1 MSTKTLSPD
10 VERVEALA
18 HTHVMDCYQ
27 CGKCSAGCP
36 VADRMDVIPS
46 GLMRMVQIGEVRQA
60 AGTMSVWQCLSC
72 QTCSTRCPKSVH
84 VAEVID
90 ALKQIAFE
98 KKLIHPKLRRVAIFQ
113 KTFIDTVRRNGRL
126 NEIELTG
133 FFKLS
138 GFFNDFSIPKLMA
151 DGQLAVPMILRNKLH
166 FKPGSPV
173 KDKAV
178 VRRIFE
184 KCFKETKKKTT

>member
-1 MSTKTLSPD
+1 MSTKNISPD
-10 VERVEALA
+10 VQRVEELA
-18 HTHVMDCYQ
+18 HTHVADCYQ

-36 VADRMDVIPS
+36 MADQMDVIPS
-46 GLMRMVQIGEVRQA
+46 TIMRMVQMGDVDDA
-60 AGTMSVWQCLSC
+60 AKSTAVWQCLAC
-72 QTCSTRCPKSVH
+72 LTCSPRCPKSVQ
-84 VAEVID
+84 VAEVMD

-98 KKLIHPKLRRVAIFQ
+98 KKIVHKKIKRTVVFQ

-126 NEIELTG
+126 NELELTG
-133 FFKLS
+133 FFKFN
-138 GFFNDFSIPKLMA
+138 GFLNDFSIPKLLA
-151 DGQLAVPMILRNKLH
+151 DGKFAIPMILRNKLH

-184 KCFKETKKKTT
+184 KCMKPE